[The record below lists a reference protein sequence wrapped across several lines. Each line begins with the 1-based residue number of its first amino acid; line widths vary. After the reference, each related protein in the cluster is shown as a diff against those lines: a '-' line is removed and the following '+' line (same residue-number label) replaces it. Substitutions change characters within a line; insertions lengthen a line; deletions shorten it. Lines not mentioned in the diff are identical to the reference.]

1 MEALGAQR
9 SAGTLA
15 PPAGTAVTVA
25 RGVAAGLIAL
35 AALIAGV
42 GTVYLLRQAG
52 PLAVGPNVPGA
63 LPLQQLAGGES
74 QPFLRLAIA
83 WVPAGLV
90 AGLALVRLTSLNAL
104 ARTLALAI
112 PAAILLLLAGAA
124 ADAIAITDPL
134 QPHLLPQLTRP
145 GNWVAVALF
154 ALGSLL
160 AEPLRER
167 FTGQ

>member
-9 SAGTLA
+9 SARA
-15 PPAGTAVTVA
+15 FASPAGTAAAVA

-35 AALIAGV
+35 AGLVAGV
-42 GTVYLLRQAG
+42 GTVYLLRTVG

-74 QPFLRLAIA
+74 QPVLRVAIA
-83 WVPAGLV
+83 WIPAGVV
-90 AGLALVRLTSLNAL
+90 AGLALARLTSLNA
-104 ARTLALAI
+104 RTRALVLAI
-112 PAAILLLLAGAA
+112 PAATLLLLAGAA

-145 GNWVAVALF
+145 GTWVAVALF

-167 FTGQ
+167 LVGH